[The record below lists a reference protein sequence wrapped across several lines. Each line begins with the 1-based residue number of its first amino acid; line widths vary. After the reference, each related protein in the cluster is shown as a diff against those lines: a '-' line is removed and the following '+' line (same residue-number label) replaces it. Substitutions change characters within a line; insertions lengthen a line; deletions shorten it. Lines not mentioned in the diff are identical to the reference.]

1 MQDFCNGVSIS
12 NKLGADNIN
21 ATGVYAEFEDL

>member
-12 NKLGADNIN
+12 KNLATDNIN
-21 ATGVYAEFEDL
+21 ATGVYAEFENM

>member
-12 NKLGADNIN
+12 KKLAADNIN
-21 ATGVYAEFEDL
+21 ATGVHTEFEDM